1 MEMESGICQW
11 RGNSKVRQELLKSVK
26 NIREILLFSTALKV
40 QTDKVDAKME
50 PQNFK
55 IKPIEEKGKKL
66 GWRYGIKE
74 KQSKKKW
81 RTQVRKCRKK
91 MVGE

>member
-1 MEMESGICQW
+1 M
-11 RGNSKVRQELLKSVK
+11 RQELLKSVK

-66 GWRYGIKE
+66 G
-74 KQSKKKW
+74 
-81 RTQVRKCRKK
+81 
-91 MVGE
+91 